1 MENRSAGRH
10 DLMFP
15 CATEMLLLLV
25 AKRADD
31 VANGFSN
38 AMAIEL
44 SLTARQCKRR
54 MSMGEILIN
63 DESIAC

>member
-1 MENRSAGRH
+1 MENKSAGRH
-10 DLMFP
+10 GLMFLFS
-15 CATEMLLLLV
+15 TEMLLLLV
-25 AKRADD
+25 AKCADD

-54 MSMGEILIN
+54 MSMEEILIN
-63 DESIAC
+63 DASIAC